1 MPIFYMKTH
10 QSNGGNFTRRNANE
24 RGEGLLPVLLA
35 VAITAMVAAGIS
47 SVVIGARDKSV
58 ASQLCNV
65 VRQVQDAKQRYLLD
79 NPTVSETAQTTFANL
94 QPYLTAM
101 GLNVTTES
109 QLLAGTGRTITNY
122 GTFATGVTIDHH
134 VDLTHI
140 SADMQPIVQMITFA
154 DGGGTNNA
162 APGG

>member
-1 MPIFYMKTH
+1 LDFTFYCHSINHAFSGIPPAPEGAGFVPVFYMKTH
-10 QSNGGNFTRRNANE
+10 QSKWGNFTRSNANE

-79 NPTVSETAQTTFANL
+79 NPTVSETVKVL
-94 QPYLTAM
+94 
-101 GLNVTTES
+101 S
-109 QLLAGTGRTITNY
+109 
-122 GTFATGVTIDHH
+122 
-134 VDLTHI
+134 
-140 SADMQPIVQMITFA
+140 
-154 DGGGTNNA
+154 
-162 APGG
+162 